1 MVKDTRWSRTTKR
14 MLHREWSRAR
24 ETLPGKCDLK
34 FDRKCSTR
42 SMRRRFAL
50 VFFVRCFPAFSCFPA
65 MGHFWVTKTLSFKT
79 RLNAKAFLCNWIFFA
94 WEYHW
99 KSSYKKSFK
108 FIMPMVFLLV
118 ANLLKHFKRGRGV
131 CMYTTQVNSAFRGR
145 WLASSVI
152 SQVLFLAFKWRHKNP
167 YSKIARTFRVY
178 LHLAKDLLKLN
189 FCASF
194 QSDNFASLLCVTLIL
209 RPKRPSLC

>member
-1 MVKDTRWSRTTKR
+1 MRWSRTTKR
-14 MLHREWSRAR
+14 MEHKEWSRAR

-42 SMRRRFAL
+42 SMRRRFDV
-50 VFFVRCFPAFSCFPA
+50 VFFVRCCLTFSCFPA
-65 MGHFWVTKTLSFKT
+65 MGHFWVTKTLTFKT
-79 RLNAKAFLCNWIFFA
+79 RLNAKAFLCNWILFA

-108 FIMPMVFLLV
+108 FLMPMGLLLV
-118 ANLLKHFKRGRGV
+118 ADSLKPFQRGCGV
-131 CMYTTQVNSAFRGR
+131 YMYTTQVNRAFRAR

-167 YSKIARTFRVY
+167 YPKIAKTFKVLSPSSKRS
-178 LHLAKDLLKLN
+178 LKTK
-189 FCASF
+189 
-194 QSDNFASLLCVTLIL
+194 LLC
-209 RPKRPSLC
+209 KFSKW

>member
-14 MLHREWSRAR
+14 MEHREWSRAR

-42 SMRRRFAL
+42 SMRRRFAV
-50 VFFVRCFPAFSCFPA
+50 VFFVRCYPTFSCFPA
-65 MGHFWVTKTLSFKT
+65 MGHFWVTKTLTFKT
-79 RLNAKAFLCNWIFFA
+79 RLNAKAFFCNWILFA

-108 FIMPMVFLLV
+108 FIMPMGFLLV
-118 ANLLKHFKRGRGV
+118 ADSLKPFQRGRGV
-131 CMYTTQVNSAFRGR
+131 YMYTTQVDSAFCAR

-152 SQVLFLAFKWRHKNP
+152 SQVLFLAFKCRHKNP
-167 YSKIARTFRVY
+167 YSKITRTIKVLSPSSKRS
-178 LHLAKDLLKLN
+178 LKTK
-189 FCASF
+189 
-194 QSDNFASLLCVTLIL
+194 LLC
-209 RPKRPSLC
+209 KFSKW

>member
-14 MLHREWSRAR
+14 MLHREWNRAR

-42 SMRRRFAL
+42 SMRRRFAV
-50 VFFVRCFPAFSCFPA
+50 VFFVRCCPTFFCFPA
-65 MGHFWVTKTLSFKT
+65 IGHFWVTKTLTFKT
-79 RLNAKAFLCNWIFFA
+79 RLNAKPFLSNWILFA

-108 FIMPMVFLLV
+108 FIMPMGFLLV
-118 ANLLKHFKRGRGV
+118 ADSLKPFQLGRGV
-131 CMYTTQVNSAFRGR
+131 YMYTTQVNSAFRER

-152 SQVLFLAFKWRHKNP
+152 SQVLFLASKWRHKHP
-167 YSKIARTFRVY
+167 YSKIARTFKVLSPSSKRS
-178 LHLAKDLLKLN
+178 LKTK
-189 FCASF
+189 
-194 QSDNFASLLCVTLIL
+194 LLC
-209 RPKRPSLC
+209 KFSSW